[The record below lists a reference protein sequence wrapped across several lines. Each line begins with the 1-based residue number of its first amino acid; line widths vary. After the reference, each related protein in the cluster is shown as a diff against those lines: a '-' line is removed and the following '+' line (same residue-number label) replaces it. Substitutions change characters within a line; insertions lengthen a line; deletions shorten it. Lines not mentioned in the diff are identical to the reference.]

1 MLDSL
6 VTNTEALNY
15 VKVRIVSDIGLL
27 ILVAFIFVRIGLKLL
42 WYWTEPARTKFSKWC
57 EKRRDRKYTMEC
69 IENLGKEKN
78 ILD

>member
-6 VTNTEALNY
+6 ITNDVALEY
-15 VKVRIVSDIGLL
+15 VKLRLVFGCILTIV
-27 ILVAFIFVRIGLKLL
+27 VAIIFARIGLKLL
-42 WYWTEPARTKFSKWC
+42 WYWTEPARIKFKKWC

>member
-6 VTNTEALNY
+6 ITNDVALEY
-15 VKVRIVSDIGLL
+15 VKLRLVSGWILTIVVA
-27 ILVAFIFVRIGLKLL
+27 ILFTIIGLKLL
-42 WYWTEPARTKFSKWC
+42 WYWSEPVRIKFHKWC

>member
-6 VTNTEALNY
+6 VTNAEALTY
-15 VKVRIVSDIGLL
+15 VKLKIVSNMALL
-27 ILVAFIFVRIGLKLL
+27 ILVAFIFGRLGLKLL
-42 WYWTEPARTKFSKWC
+42 WYWTEPARTKFNKWC

>member
-6 VTNTEALNY
+6 ITNDVALEY
-15 VKVRIVSDIGLL
+15 VKLRLVSGWILTIV
-27 ILVAFIFVRIGLKLL
+27 VAIIFTITGLKLL
-42 WYWTEPARTKFSKWC
+42 WYWTEAARIKFHKWC

>member
-6 VTNTEALNY
+6 ITDDVVLEY
-15 VKVRIVSDIGLL
+15 VKLRLVSGWILTIVVA
-27 ILVAFIFVRIGLKLL
+27 ILFTIIGLKLL
-42 WYWTEPARTKFSKWC
+42 WYWTEPARIKFSKWC